1 VNRPETPPAIAVVPH
16 ATRYDIAAWIIAA
29 SALFLTLKLRLLP
42 ALLAGLLVYALVHM
56 VAPRLRAV
64 NVGEK
69 RRKLVAVALLAT
81 VIVTLIAAAIFGAIA
96 FFRSDVGNLPALLV
110 QMADIIA
117 DSRRM
122 LPGWLTDKL
131 PHTAEELR
139 VAMENWLRQHAGDVQ
154 AFGAR
159 FGVALVHVL
168 IGLVIGAMISLNE
181 AVSKEVPRPL
191 EKALTERVRR
201 LAESFRRIVFAQVRI
216 SALNTLLTGLYLAV
230 LLPLMGVHLPFV
242 KTMILVTFL
251 VGLLPVLGNLIS
263 NTVIVIVSLSH
274 SLGAAIGSLAF
285 LVVIHKLEYF
295 VNARIIGTQI
305 RARAWELL
313 LAMLIGEAAFGVTGV
328 IAAPIFYAYLK
339 DELKSRL
346 LI

>member
-1 VNRPETPPAIAVVPH
+1 MNRPETPPPIAVVPH
-16 ATRYDIAAWIIAA
+16 ATPYDIAAWIIAA
-29 SALFLTLKLRLLP
+29 AALLLTLKLRLLP

-81 VIVTLIAAAIFGAIA
+81 VIVTLITAAIFGAIA

-117 DSRRM
+117 DSRSM
-122 LPGWLTDKL
+122 LPAGLTDRL
-131 PHTAEELR
+131 PRTADELR
-139 VAMENWLRQHAGDVQ
+139 VSMEAWLRQHAGDVQ

-159 FGVALVHVL
+159 FGVALVHIL
-168 IGLVIGAMISLNE
+168 IGLIIGAMISLNE

-191 EKALTERVRR
+191 EKALIERVRR
-201 LAESFRRIVFAQVRI
+201 LAEAFRRIVFAQVRI

-230 LLPLMGVHLPFV
+230 FLPLTGVHLPFV

-251 VGLLPVLGNLIS
+251 VGLLPVIGNLIS
-263 NTVIVIVSLSH
+263 NTVIVVVSLSH
-274 SLGAAIGSLAF
+274 SLFAAMGSLAF
-285 LVVIHKLEYF
+285 LVIIHKLEYF

>member
-1 VNRPETPPAIAVVPH
+1 MNRPETPPPIAVVPH
-16 ATRYDIAAWIIAA
+16 ATPYDIASWIIAA
-29 SALFLTLKLRLLP
+29 AALFLTLKLRLLP

-81 VIVTLIAAAIFGAIA
+81 VIVTLITAAIFGAIA

-117 DSRRM
+117 DSRSM
-122 LPGWLTDKL
+122 LPAWLTDKL
-131 PHTAEELR
+131 PRTADELR
-139 VAMENWLRQHAGDVQ
+139 VSMEAWLRQHAGDVQ

-159 FGVALVHVL
+159 FGVALVHIL
-168 IGLVIGAMISLNE
+168 IGLIIGAMISLNE

-201 LAESFRRIVFAQVRI
+201 LAEAFRRIVFAQVRI
-216 SALNTLLTGLYLAV
+216 SALNTFLTGLYLAV
-230 LLPLMGVHLPFV
+230 FLPLMGVNLPFV

-251 VGLLPVLGNLIS
+251 VGLLPVIGNLIS
-263 NTVIVIVSLSH
+263 NTVIVVVSLSH
-274 SLGAAIGSLAF
+274 SLFAATGSLAF
-285 LVVIHKLEYF
+285 LVIIHKLEYF

-328 IAAPIFYAYLK
+328 IAAPILYAYLK
-339 DELKSRL
+339 DELKSRM